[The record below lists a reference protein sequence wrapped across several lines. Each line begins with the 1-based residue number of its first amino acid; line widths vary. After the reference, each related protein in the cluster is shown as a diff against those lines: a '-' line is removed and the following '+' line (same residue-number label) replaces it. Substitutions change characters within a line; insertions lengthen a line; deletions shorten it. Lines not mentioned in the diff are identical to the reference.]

1 MCHPIRINRI
11 NQKAVFQTI
20 FQPQFFQVAILVPA
34 RVFCRHHNFKTTKPN
49 CVNYT
54 CRICDSISSAKSH
67 PIPTFFLRPFK
78 AICVITFH
86 RWFDVEKKTRTPPV
100 PPPLRKLQRRQ
111 VVFNNVDPKK
121 QTKREGQESVIF
133 RCLEN
138 RTIFLIRPQN
148 GLSKNTATGLRS

>member
-1 MCHPIRINRI
+1 MCHPNRINRI

-34 RVFCRHHNFKTTKPN
+34 RVCCRHHNFKTTKPN
-49 CVNYT
+49 CVKYT

-86 RWFDVEKKTRTPPV
+86 RWFDVEKKNTHRRFRRRYESFNDSRWFSTTSTPKNKQSV
-100 PPPLRKLQRRQ
+100 KAKNRWFFVVLKTGPLFWFAHRM
-111 VVFNNVDPKK
+111 
-121 QTKREGQESVIF
+121 G
-133 RCLEN
+133 
-138 RTIFLIRPQN
+138 
-148 GLSKNTATGLRS
+148 